1 MVRGLLVAG
10 ASLVVEHRLWGTRA
24 SVVVARG
31 LSSHGPRA
39 ELLLGMWNLPR
50 PEIKPMKPVFPAL
63 AGRFF
68 AIESPGKPLAGL

>member
-50 PEIKPMKPVFPAL
+50 PEIKPVFPAL